1 MGRTYEALEWA
12 EKETQGTSQ
21 RGNADFL
28 VEGRSEVI
36 PAALVSPF
44 GEQYEDLK
52 TNLLTRY
59 PDGSI
64 KTILIT
70 GTNSGEGTSTTAIN
84 LAAALARDANLKVLL
99 IDVNLRRPGLHGILQ
114 VVNRHGVLDLFA
126 GNGCGV
132 SPTRVGP
139 GNLDIIPCG
148 GKHGDPATLF
158 KSDTFDRFLSVAR
171 DRYDYV
177 ILDGPPVQG
186 FSECRILCPKVDGVV
201 LVIASGKTR
210 REVALSAK
218 RQLEDA
224 GGKILGVV
232 LNRRKFYIPGFIYR
246 WL

>member
-12 EKETQGTSQ
+12 DRESQEARQ

-28 VEGRSEVI
+28 VEGRSAVI
-36 PAALVSPF
+36 PAALVSPS
-44 GEQYEDLK
+44 GQQYEDLK

-59 PDGSI
+59 PDGSV

-70 GTNSGEGTSTTAIN
+70 GTIAGEGTSTTAIS
-84 LAAALARDANLKVLL
+84 LAAALARDASLKVVL
-99 IDVNLRRPGLHGILQ
+99 IDVNLRRPGLHRILQ
-114 VVNRHGVLDLFA
+114 VDNRHGVLDLLDE
-126 GNGCGV
+126 NSRGV
-132 SPTRVGP
+132 SPIKVGP
-139 GNLDIIPCG
+139 GNLDVIPCG
-148 GKHGDPATLF
+148 GRHDDPATLF
-158 KSDTFDRFLSVAR
+158 KSDTFDQLLRAAR
-171 DRYDYV
+171 DGYDYV
-177 ILDGPPVQG
+177 ILDAPPVQG

-201 LVIASGKTR
+201 LVIGSGKIR

-224 GGKILGVV
+224 GAKILGVV